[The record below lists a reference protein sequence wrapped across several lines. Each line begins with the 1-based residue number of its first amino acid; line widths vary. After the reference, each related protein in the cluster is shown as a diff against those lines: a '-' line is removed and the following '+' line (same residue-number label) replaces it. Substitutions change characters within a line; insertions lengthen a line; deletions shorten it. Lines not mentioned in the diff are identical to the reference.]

1 MLLIVPC
8 NSCIPVRLNTGDK
21 PQMMHLWKI
30 VAEDGSEVK
39 IVERVAAQFQKVAYA
54 LDFQPGVC
62 DAVLATVH
70 NSYERACQMIFQKWL
85 NGEGRKPV
93 IWATLI
99 QALEHADF
107 KQLARELKNTVRR
120 DGIYTL

>member
-1 MLLIVPC
+1 
-8 NSCIPVRLNTGDK
+8 
-21 PQMMHLWKI
+21 MMHLCKI

-39 IVERVAAQFQKVAYA
+39 IVERVAARFQRVAFA
-54 LDFQPGVC
+54 LEFQPGVC
-62 DAVLATVH
+62 DAVLNTAH

-93 IWATLI
+93 TWVTLI

-107 KQLARELKNTVRR
+107 KQLARELKLTLRK
-120 DGIYTL
+120 DGIHAL